1 MRIGPYTT
9 VLMIFL
15 TIIYLPPIFIQVC
28 TFLCFSLTTC
38 TALDVIIEGSQWWQT
53 MSHWERE
60 MEERDGG
67 GRDRR
72 FHCYSAKSVE
82 DSNKHW
88 ISGCLAAGSLDAWL
102 LVLCAAKRN
111 PMVQMQHHNCMHI
124 KWIVHPKIMYILVSL
139 TSCGSNLYDCTTFVE
154 HKK

>member
-38 TALDVIIEGSQWWQT
+38 TTLNVIIEGSQWWQT

-88 ISGCLAAGSLDAWL
+88 ISGCLAAGAQR
-102 LVLCAAKRN
+102 CEERN
-111 PMVQMQHHNCMHI
+111 PMVRMQHHDCVHI
-124 KWIVHPKIMYILVSL
+124 KWIIHPKLC
-139 TSCGSNLYDCTTFVE
+139 TSWYHLPHVVPTCMTVLLSWNT
-154 HKK
+154 KK